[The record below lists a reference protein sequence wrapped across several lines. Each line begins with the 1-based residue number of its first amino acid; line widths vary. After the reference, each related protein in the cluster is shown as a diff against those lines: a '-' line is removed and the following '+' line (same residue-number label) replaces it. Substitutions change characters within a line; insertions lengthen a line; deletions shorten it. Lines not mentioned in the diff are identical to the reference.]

1 MDKKS
6 NVLKSENSLT
16 LKVVIDTI
24 EKQFTTLW
32 KTSDN
37 LDAKAI
43 NIMGFNGIIVSIV
56 FSNYLNMVLNQLLFI
71 MGIAFLLSALLPL
84 IYSVKSYKFRY
95 DPNPRGLFKVY
106 KDNEKGKCN
115 KDLRDIIPNLLES
128 HENNLEIIKKKA
140 KMMNWGLYLTYVG
153 LIFFVLSIFAKE
165 VS

>member
-6 NVLKSENSLT
+6 NEPKSENSLT
-16 LKVVIDTI
+16 LKVVLDTI

-43 NIMGFNGIIVSIV
+43 NILGFNGIIVSIV

-71 MGIAFLLSALLPL
+71 MGIAFLLIALLTL

-95 DPNPRGLFKVY
+95 DPNPRRLYKVY

-128 HENNLEIIKKKA
+128 HENNLEIIEKKA
-140 KMMNWGLYLTYVG
+140 KMMNWGLYFTYAG
-153 LIFFVLSIFAKE
+153 LIFFVLSFFAKE

>member
-6 NVLKSENSLT
+6 NVPKSENSLT
-16 LKVVIDTI
+16 LKVVLDTI

-43 NIMGFNGIIVSIV
+43 SVMGFNGIIVSIV
-56 FSNYLNMVLNQLLFI
+56 FSNYMNMILNQLLFTI
-71 MGIAFLLSALLPL
+71 GIVFLLSALLPL
-84 IYSVKSYKFRY
+84 IYSAKSYKFRY
-95 DPNPRGLFKVY
+95 DPNPRGLYKVY

-128 HENNLEIIKKKA
+128 HENNLEIIKKKT
-140 KMMNWGLYLTYVG
+140 KMINWGLCFTYAG
-153 LIFFVLSIFAKE
+153 LIFFVLSFFAKE

>member
-6 NVLKSENSLT
+6 NVPKSENSLT
-16 LKVVIDTI
+16 LKVVLDTI

-140 KMMNWGLYLTYVG
+140 KMMNWGLCLTYVG

-165 VS
+165 VK

>member
-1 MDKKS
+1 MDKKL
-6 NVLKSENSLT
+6 NIPKSENSLT

-56 FSNYLNMVLNQLLFI
+56 FSNYSDMVLNQLLFI
-71 MGIAFLLSALLPL
+71 MGIALLLSALLPL
-84 IYSVKSYKFRY
+84 IYSAKSYKFRY
-95 DPNPRGLFKVY
+95 DPNPKGLYKIY
-106 KDNEKGKCN
+106 KDNKKGKYN
-115 KDLRDIIPNLLES
+115 KDLEDIIPNLLES

-140 KMMNWGLYLTYVG
+140 KMMNWGLCLTYAG
-153 LIFFVLSIFAKE
+153 LIFFVLSFFAKE

>member
-1 MDKKS
+1 MDRKS
-6 NVLKSENSLT
+6 NVPKSENTIT

-43 NIMGFNGIIVSIV
+43 SIMGINGIIISIV
-56 FSNYLNMVLNQLLFI
+56 FSNYMNMVLNQLLFI
-71 MGIAFLLSALLPL
+71 IGIVFLSSTLLPL
-84 IYSVKSYKFRY
+84 IYSEKSYKFRY
-95 DPNPRGLFKVY
+95 DPNPRGLYKVY

-115 KDLRDIIPNLLES
+115 KDLGDIIPNLLES
-128 HENNLEIIKKKA
+128 HENNLEIIKKKT
-140 KMMNWGLYLTYVG
+140 KMINWGLCLTYVG
-153 LIFFVLSIFAKE
+153 LIFFVLSFFAKE

>member
-1 MDKKS
+1 MDKKL
-6 NVLKSENSLT
+6 NVPKSENSLT

-71 MGIAFLLSALLPL
+71 MGITFLLSALLPL
-84 IYSVKSYKFRY
+84 IYSAKSYKFRY
-95 DPNPRGLFKVY
+95 DPDPKGLYKIY

-115 KDLRDIIPNLLES
+115 KDLEDIIPNLLES

-140 KMMNWGLYLTYVG
+140 KMMNWGLCLTYAG
-153 LIFFVLSIFAKE
+153 LIFFALSFFAKE
-165 VS
+165 VT